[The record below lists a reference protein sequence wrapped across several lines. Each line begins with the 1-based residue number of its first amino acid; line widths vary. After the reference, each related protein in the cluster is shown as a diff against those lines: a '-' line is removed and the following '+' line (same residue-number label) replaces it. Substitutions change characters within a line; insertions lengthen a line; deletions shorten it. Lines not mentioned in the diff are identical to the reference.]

1 MKTKPKRI
9 RALVR
14 WIDIEETIWSAPE
27 WGVRGNPPSEPCY
40 ILRQSDVRAMAE
52 QITERMNK
60 WKAITGGREH
70 VYLGDVLEGLKA
82 IGIRPGREIKTDG
95 SLRSVKVAIKNA
107 NVGDIVVIP
116 PGKYN
121 LPKKGAK

>member
-40 ILRQSDVRAMAE
+40 ILRQSDIRALAGQMVRDIDE
-52 QITERMNK
+52 VFNRFE
-60 WKAITGGREH
+60 GREAA
-70 VYLGDVLEGLKA
+70 VLESLKRA
-82 IGIRPGREIKTDG
+82 GMT
-95 SLRSVKVAIKNA
+95 
-107 NVGDIVVIP
+107 
-116 PGKYN
+116 PGKE
-121 LPKKGAK
+121 AQ

>member
-40 ILRQSDVRAMAE
+40 ILRQSEIRALAE
-52 QITERMNK
+52 QIDRDYHEDPNWGYPRTSM
-60 WKAITGGREH
+60 
-70 VYLGDVLEGLKA
+70 DSVLRALKRA
-82 IGIRPGREIKTDG
+82 GMT
-95 SLRSVKVAIKNA
+95 
-107 NVGDIVVIP
+107 
-116 PGKYN
+116 PGKG
-121 LPKKGAK
+121 GAQ